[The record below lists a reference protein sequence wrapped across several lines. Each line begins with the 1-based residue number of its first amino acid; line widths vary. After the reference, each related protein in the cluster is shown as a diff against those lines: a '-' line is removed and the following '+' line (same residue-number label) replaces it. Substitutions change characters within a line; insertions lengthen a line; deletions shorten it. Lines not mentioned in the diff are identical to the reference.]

1 MKSRCSSSWLESSER
16 LRAAARDQAGVI
28 GLTHGF
34 YRYPARFS
42 PQFAA
47 ATIEQFTECGDVVL
61 DPFAGGGTAIVEAIA
76 RGRVAVGNDINTLAV
91 FVSRVK
97 TTPLTTF
104 EMAAIRRW
112 AAEIK
117 TFRCA
122 SKLSFADVSP
132 GCALRNLDLPRAR
145 YIKKIIGLSVVS
157 TDVLPTAS
165 AREFARCVILKA
177 AQWALDARKRAPSVQ
192 EFRDVLAKAAEE
204 MLNGLEL
211 FVVSGHS
218 KLTKDFVRKQRTLI
232 HGDASVIHEHS
243 VFLTKG
249 VKAKLVLT
257 SPPYPGVHVLYHRWQ
272 VDGRKETRAP
282 YWIANCEDGA
292 GESYYTFGSRQ
303 AKGLNSYFATSLRSL
318 QSIRKVIHSDGIFV
332 QLIAFSN
339 PKTHLPRYLRNMKRA
354 GFREIFLGCRKPLR
368 RASRIW
374 RLVPNRKWHAT
385 LKGPTA
391 SSREVVLI
399 HKPV

>member
-1 MKSRCSSSWLESSER
+1 MKGRNSSSWLGSSER
-16 LRAAARDQAGVI
+16 LRAAALDKAGVM

-47 ATIEQFTECGDVVL
+47 AVIEQFTERGDVVL
-61 DPFAGGGTAIVEAIA
+61 DPFAGGGTAVVEAIA
-76 RGRVAVGNDINTLAV
+76 QGRVAVGNDINTLAV

-97 TTPLTTF
+97 TTPLTTS
-104 EMAAIRRW
+104 ETAAIRQW

-117 TFRCA
+117 SFRCA
-122 SKLSFADVSP
+122 SDLSFSHVSP
-132 GCALRNLDLPRAR
+132 TYSLRNMTLPRAR
-145 YIKKIIGLSVVS
+145 YIKKIIGQCVASA
-157 TDVLPTAS
+157 DMLPTAS
-165 AREFARCVILKA
+165 AQEFARCVILKA
-177 AQWALDARKRAPSVQ
+177 AQWALDARKHAPSVQ
-192 EFRDVLAKAAEE
+192 EFRDALAKAAAE
-204 MLNGLEL
+204 MLRGLEL
-211 FVVSGHS
+211 FVVSSNS
-218 KLTKDFVRKQRTLI
+218 KLTKNCVRKQRTLI
-232 HGDASVIHEHS
+232 HGDASVIHEQP

-272 VDGRKETRAP
+272 VDGRKETRVP

-318 QSIRKVIHSDGIFV
+318 QSIRKVIHSDGTFV

-339 PKTHLPRYLRNMKRA
+339 PTTQLPRYLRNMRRA
-354 GFREIFLGCRKPLR
+354 GFREVFLGCREPLK

-385 LKGPTA
+385 LKGPTT